1 MTTTLPGPDGPLVA
15 GAPPGTTPT
24 APHDRRRAARDSRAK
39 PRRHPLQLLRR
50 WVSPVVLVSLWE
62 LASRTGVLDERTL
75 AAPSTVFQGAVDLVR
90 DGTLGSAT
98 LVSVQRVGLGFA
110 IGATLGLVLAVA
122 AGLSRVG
129 EDAIDPPMQ
138 MLRTLP
144 HFGLI
149 PLFIIWMGIDEAP
162 KLALIAM
169 GVCFPLYLNTLA
181 GIRGVDRKAVEAARS
196 MNLTW
201 PQRLR
206 HVILPGALPQTLVG
220 LRQSLGIAWL
230 SLIVA
235 ETVGADNG
243 LGYMINL
250 AREFQRT
257 DVIVVGLAVYS
268 LLGLAT
274 DGVVRYLEKR
284 ALAWRV

>member
-1 MTTTLPGPDGPLVA
+1 MTSTLPAPDDRVVVGASLVT
-15 GAPPGTTPT
+15 APPGRRGSS
-24 APHDRRRAARDSRAK
+24 RRREH
-39 PRRHPLQLLRR
+39 PGRRNPLHLLRR
-50 WVSPVVLVSLWE
+50 WVSPVVLVALWE

-75 AAPSTVFQGAVDLVR
+75 AAPSTVFQGALDLLA

-98 LVSVQRVGLGFA
+98 LVSVQRVALGFT
-110 IGATLGLVLAVA
+110 IGATFGLVLAVG
-122 AGLSRVG
+122 AGLNRLG

-149 PLFIIWMGIDEAP
+149 PLFIIWMGIGEAP

-201 PQRLR
+201 AQRLR
-206 HVILPGALPQTLVG
+206 HVIAPGALPQVLVG

-235 ETVGADNG
+235 ETVGAENG

-274 DGVVRYLEKR
+274 DGIVRHLEKR